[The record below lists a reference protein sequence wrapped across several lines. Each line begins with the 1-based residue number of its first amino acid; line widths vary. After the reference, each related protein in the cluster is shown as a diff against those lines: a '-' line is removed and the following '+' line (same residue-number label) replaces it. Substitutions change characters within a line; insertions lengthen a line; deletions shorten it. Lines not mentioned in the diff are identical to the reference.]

1 MADPS
6 EKPDETTR
14 SGRQESAESPPASG
28 QAPASGP
35 QQEQRVPVNID
46 ESRLTAVYSN
56 FCRVTGTPEEVI
68 LDFAVNSQPFEVSTQ
83 PIAVT
88 QRIILSPMTAKRLTY
103 ALGMSVERHEATF
116 GVLETN
122 VVRRLRTGGPD
133 QPQQPA
139 APF

>member
-1 MADPS
+1 VADPVNR
-6 EKPDETTR
+6 PDES
-14 SGRQESAESPPASG
+14 SGATPPSGGSPAS
-28 QAPASGP
+28 AP
-35 QQEQRVPVNID
+35 QQEQRVPVDID
-46 ESRLTAVYSN
+46 ESRVATVYSN

-68 LDFAVNSQPFEVSTQ
+68 LDFALNPQPFDVPTQ
-83 PIAVT
+83 PIVVT
-88 QRIILSPMTAKRLTY
+88 QRIILNPLTAKRLIY

-122 VVRRLRTGGPD
+122 VARRLRPGGPN

>member
-1 MADPS
+1 MAEPVKKAD
-6 EKPDETTR
+6 
-14 SGRQESAESPPASG
+14 ESAGGPPAG
-28 QAPASGP
+28 GGTPASVP
-35 QQEQRVPVNID
+35 QQEQRVPVDID
-46 ESRLTAVYSN
+46 ESRAVASYSN

-68 LDFAVNSQPFEVSTQ
+68 LDFALNPQPFDVPTR
-83 PIAVT
+83 PVVVT
-88 QRIILSPMTAKRLTY
+88 QRIILSPLTAKRLIY

-122 VVRRLRTGGPD
+122 VARRLRPTGPD